1 MCFFYLIHNL
11 TNKGCSEKDG
21 PKNAR
26 TFIIGSVLYI
36 VIFMIIMNLS
46 LKYKFQSGILKS
58 SLILLVVADIATMG
72 YLYKSYYGRSILN
85 EADIDNDKD
94 WKFNEK
100 THKYEKKTA
109 GDKRTENEL
118 DKLKSDYNSIELKK
132 LRKKIDEPEDVA
144 PAQLT
149 NHSTTNG
156 TREPNRALGTAF
168 NTDGLP
174 NTD

>member
-11 TNKGCSEKDG
+11 TNKGKNERDG

-26 TFIIGSVLYI
+26 TFIMGSVLYI
-36 VIFMIIMNLS
+36 IVFMVIMNLS
-46 LKYKFQSGILKS
+46 LRYKFQSGILKS
-58 SLILLVVADIATMG
+58 SLILLVAADIATMG

-94 WKFNEK
+94 WKFDEK

-109 GDKRTENEL
+109 GDKRTENEI

-132 LRKKIDEPEDVA
+132 LKKRMDDEP
-144 PAQLT
+144 AQIT

-168 NTDGLP
+168 NTEGLP
-174 NTD
+174 NTN